1 MCEEALK
8 AMRGTHTTMHGI
20 RQSCK
25 LPHCC
30 RRNRCQS
37 SVCALPFPT
46 VETALLNFS
55 GQATNGVNARHSHA
69 ALQPGKARSDYA
81 AWLNRQ
87 LSMQAPIWLR
97 EWLCGWL

>member
-1 MCEEALK
+1 MCEEEALK

-30 RRNRCQS
+30 KRKRWQS

-46 VETALLNFS
+46 VETALLMHNIFRA
-55 GQATNGVNARHSHA
+55 GDEWRQCKLRRSHA
-69 ALQPGKARSDYA
+69 VLQPGKTRSDYA
-81 AWLNRQ
+81 
-87 LSMQAPIWLR
+87 S
-97 EWLCGWL
+97 